1 MDKIKKIILISIY
14 CIVCFI
20 LPVKA
25 ETIPVIKSLN
35 PSSASAGDEIAIIGE
50 KFGSEQGT
58 GKVLFYKNKEAKIIS
73 WKDNEIICLVPQK
86 AKSGNVIVYNNENK
100 KSKGIKFRILTGV
113 LPIPK
118 NLKTENI
125 ATNTATLK
133 WDKVE
138 KSKGYI
144 VSIGTDEQATGLK
157 NVNLATNIYDMADLR
172 PGTKYYWK
180 VKALGSEASKNSGWS
195 RVVSFEIKKES
206 PPVQAPTAAEKN
218 NKSKTLSLIILTV
231 VIFGILFS
239 AFILIRFLLKRKK
252 MGSFTSEEP
261 SLNIEPEESSL
272 EHYGPSTDNIQTSL
286 SNQPPLPN
294 EIYPPKPSLND
305 ISQPSTQQN
314 ISGSPSSNNQ
324 PETNLENIPET
335 TSPTEPSPDF
345 SSHPPLSS
353 DKSEQSYPSS
363 EQGFN
368 NQENIEG
375 TDFSFPDNQKN
386 DYSNSQGLEFPE
398 ENYPINNQKENY
410 NNLSTENNSSEDSSE
425 NSDFSSPQRPIT

>member
-1 MDKIKKIILISIY
+1 MGKIKKIILISIY
-14 CIVCFI
+14 FIACFI

-35 PSSASAGDEIAIIGE
+35 PSSASVGDEIAIIGE

-58 GKVLFYKNKEAKIIS
+58 GKVLFYKDKEAKIIS

-138 KSKGYI
+138 KAKGYI
-144 VSIGTDEQATGLK
+144 VSIGTNEQATGLK

-206 PPVQAPTAAEKN
+206 SPVQAPTTEEN

-261 SLNIEPEESSL
+261 SLNIGPEESSL
-272 EHYGPSTDNIQTSL
+272 EHYGASNDNNQTSL
-286 SNQPPLPN
+286 SNQPSLPN

-305 ISQPSTQQN
+305 ISQPSSQQN
-314 ISGSPSSNNQ
+314 ISGSESLNNQ
-324 PETNLENIPET
+324 PETSLENISEVTPQ
-335 TSPTEPSPDF
+335 TELSLDSSSLPS
-345 SSHPPLSS
+345 SSQ
-353 DKSEQSYPSS
+353 DKAEQSYLSS

-375 TDFSFPDNQKN
+375 TGNSFSDNQKN
-386 DYSNSQGLEFPE
+386 DYSASQGLGPSE

-425 NSDFSSPQRPIT
+425 NSDFLSPQRPIT